1 MEAVFGMFIPI
12 GGNMGGFPHPGHPLP
27 PPGYPSGQPVPGGG
41 HPDQGLPGGGGGSHP
56 STQPIPVPPNQVWP
70 NPPATP
76 IIPPNPP
83 PGSVWPPLPPGP
95 DVPTGKA
102 LVIVYISGHGARYA
116 VVDLAQPK

>member
-12 GGNMGGFPHPGHPLP
+12 GGNMGGIPHPGHPLP
-27 PPGYPSGQPVPGGG
+27 SPGYPSGQPIPGGG
-41 HPDQGLPGGGGGSHP
+41 HPDQGLPGGGGHP
-56 STQPIPVPPNQVWP
+56 STQPIPLPPNQVWP